1 MVAGA
6 FGGYVQ
12 VEQDDP
18 EGEPMRR
25 TTAVAVLTVA
35 ALALAAAG
43 ASATAMSS
51 RLAAH
56 LAGMGE
62 HGTVNLQVSS
72 GKVCWTF
79 DIPTVKAPTRAT
91 IHTGQSGAMLLELG
105 MHYAKSGCESE
116 PAMTLEHLEAK
127 PAGYSI
133 WVDTKAHPGEVR
145 GALFAGMASM

>member
-1 MVAGA
+1 M
-6 FGGYVQ
+6 
-12 VEQDDP
+12 P
-18 EGEPMRR
+18 R
-25 TTAVAVLTVA
+25 TAAVAAIAVV
-35 ALALAAAG
+35 ALALAAVA
-43 ASATAMSS
+43 ASASTMNS
-51 RLAAH
+51 RLGAH

-62 HGTVNLQVSS
+62 HGSVNLQVSS

-105 MHYAKSGCESE
+105 MHYAKTGCEQE

-127 PAGYSI
+127 PAAYSV

>member
-1 MVAGA
+1 
-6 FGGYVQ
+6 
-12 VEQDDP
+12 
-18 EGEPMRR
+18 MRR
-25 TTAVAVLTVA
+25 STAVAAIAVV
-35 ALALAAAG
+35 ALALAAVA
-43 ASATAMSS
+43 ASATTMNS
-51 RLAAH
+51 RLGAQ

-62 HGTVNLQVSS
+62 HGSVNLQVSS

-105 MHYAKSGCESE
+105 MHYAKTGCEQE
-116 PAMTLEHLEAK
+116 PAVTLEHLEAK
-127 PAGYSI
+127 PAAYSV